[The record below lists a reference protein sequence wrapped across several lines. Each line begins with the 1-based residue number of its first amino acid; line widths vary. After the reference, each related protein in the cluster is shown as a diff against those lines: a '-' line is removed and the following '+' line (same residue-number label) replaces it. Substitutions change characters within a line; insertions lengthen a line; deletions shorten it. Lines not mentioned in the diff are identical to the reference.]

1 MVEIWKKNHA
11 AHYHDLLALVVC
23 AAGEGDSD
31 AAAGEL
37 PVEDDDHDLVGGCAA
52 LLQRLVRLVNQV
64 LQFLVKNKKGWK
76 DCVSLCLYDFTK
88 KKLPW
93 AQSFTGITDQEY
105 ESFPRL

>member
-1 MVEIWKKNHA
+1 MHEVWLKHETLFFQA

-37 PVEDDDHDLVGGCAA
+37 PVENDDHDLVGGCAA

-64 LQFLVKNKKGWK
+64 LQFLVKNKKG
-76 DCVSLCLYDFTK
+76 
-88 KKLPW
+88 
-93 AQSFTGITDQEY
+93 
-105 ESFPRL
+105 